1 MCRKNRVNTQIILF
15 LALIAASAAA
25 LRPVQERLLSK
36 AEVLRDECVGAL
48 ETLIGKTVTYGSMG
62 PSVFGAI
69 DIRDIAVHGEGILRR
84 VTVRR
89 LRAGYSLAA
98 ILFPAAGGSRLDAL
112 TSVGIKG
119 LVVEAAAEKGMDEL
133 FAGDGGNL
141 FTAIKDA
148 AGMIPRNLAVRLSD
162 GAVRF
167 TAEKSEARLDGLAL
181 SARMTGD
188 FLRFRISLRAD
199 ARLETPALPAA
210 MSAKIVSAKIDGVYD
225 TRDGVGDIKAAL
237 AGAETSYFT
246 LNKLALLARLTE
258 DGVRL
263 QKAGDTEAY
272 DFRANYGFA
281 DSSVEARAAFAAF
294 RPSRIL
300 RFSPELAAW
309 NAWLGTRLSGSAQ
322 VSFGK
327 AGLAY
332 GADLQGMLDG
342 ASPLG
347 SGNFRLD
354 ADGNAE
360 SVVFNVLELS
370 MPRGE
375 AVWRGSL
382 GFKPLTPTGELTLNG
397 FSLAKTGRTGALN
410 GSFLVSSYGSAINLF
425 AETFSIGGPGG
436 SSPDGAPPD
445 NVELQAVDITID
457 RANADIVFSMTAF
470 RVRNAESYDEASFS
484 PVTVDGSFDSQGKN
498 MEASLGIESISLY
511 DMLKI
516 AGIAAELPNFPA
528 AARNFFDNIL
538 ITSEVFVFTDFKD
551 FLYNVPHLIVA
562 WEGSENIWASL
573 SLSGNNGGAE
583 LNEGRI
589 VWNDAGLGIT
599 ASALFEDINDI
610 LFNAELR
617 MRDSAY
623 TFQANLFEKSALHV
637 SSSLGLNLT
646 ANFFQG
652 GAFSGFLSADA
663 PSFPVKDGFAEVA
676 AEAGFRYDSPA
687 SWNFN
692 LEKFKISGLKSPV
705 SAEMTATVEAMGSI
719 DQDGADLPRIYFD
732 DGRGALYGNAT
743 GSWEGLF
750 TDGRPA
756 VSVPPDG
763 VAGEQESRLV
773 GTTVSGVLE
782 LRSIDGGERLNAD
795 ARYSDGT
802 LLVWARVAE
811 LQSGRF
817 FGGADNMFIT
827 GDAGFFKTR
836 ENWSVA
842 LNLSSLRGVFRGQ
855 NVTLSGT
862 GSFDNTR
869 LDISGT
875 SVSFGNY
882 FASIPS
888 LSIDL
893 RASSLNSSARVWGNV
908 FGGDFNTEVRV
919 TAGFA
924 ETDSWFNIKTALES
938 FNLDVNFENTKIS
951 AFESEESF
959 EFKVSRKGDVW
970 NVEGGLE
977 DMMRLHM
984 NSGGDF
990 FAAFSYPLPVI
1001 GTIAGFIRDGMIDA
1015 ESSAL
1020 YIDVARLLPYI
1031 PTKMI
1036 TIAGGFAVAE
1046 IRIEGPL
1053 RDPGFF
1059 GTASVNSLRVGVP
1072 SLLADEI
1079 GPTPAFLTFAG
1090 NAIRVE
1096 PMTVRIGDGEGV
1108 LSGSFQISRWR
1119 PASFDVS
1126 LAVAQASPIK
1136 LNTVIAGF
1144 LVDGSVFGRLDLGGD
1159 GRILRISGDVSSD
1172 NTEIS
1177 LAANEDER
1185 SDSGGQLTIQTDLNI
1200 TAGKK
1205 VEFLWPNTNI
1215 PVLQAYAAAG
1225 SGIRVVNDTLS
1236 GHFSITGDINIRSG
1250 EVFYFQRS
1258 FYIKEGQINFNES
1271 EIQLDPRFSVVAE
1284 TREQTNREQ
1293 VTISM
1298 IVENQ
1303 PLSSFTPR
1311 LESNPALSQ
1320 TEIFTLLGNN
1330 LSGTPDENN
1339 AIQRAFVSS
1348 TADMLAQFWVVRRVE
1363 RIVRDF
1369 LHIDMFSLRTQA
1381 LQNAI
1386 LLNVFSNTDSA
1397 EDDEFVRAQTQND
1410 TRIGNYFDNTTVF
1423 FGKYIGAGLFVQ
1435 AMLSMRYDPLR
1446 ENMGGLWVEPD
1457 LSMEFK
1463 GPLFDIRWDLTPA
1476 HPENIWINDN
1486 RITLSKKWTLP

>member
-1 MCRKNRVNTQIILF
+1 V
-15 LALIAASAAA
+15 SAAA
-25 LRPVQERLLSK
+25 LRPVQQRLLTQ
-36 AEVLRDECVGAL
+36 AAALRDECVRTLEAL
-48 ETLIGKTVTYGSMG
+48 LGKTVTYGSMG

-69 DIRDIAVHGEGILRR
+69 DIRDIAVYGDGVLRR

-89 LRAGYSLAA
+89 LRVGYSLAA
-98 ILFPAAGGSRLDAL
+98 ILFPAAGGNRLDGL
-112 TSVGIKG
+112 TSVSVKG
-119 LVVEAAAEKGMDEL
+119 FLVEAATEKDIDEL
-133 FAGDGGNL
+133 SGGGDGGNF
-141 FTAIKDA
+141 FTEIKNA
-148 AGMIPRNLAVRLSD
+148 AGIIPRNLTVRFSD
-162 GAVRF
+162 GTVRF
-167 TAEKSEARLDGLAL
+167 TAGNGGARLDGLAM
-181 SARMTGD
+181 SARMTED
-188 FLRFRISLRAD
+188 VLRFRLSLRAD
-199 ARLETPALPAA
+199 AQLETSALPAA
-210 MSAKIVSAKIDGVYD
+210 LSAGVDSARIEGVYD
-225 TRDGVGDIKAAL
+225 TRDGSIGVRAAL
-237 AGAETSYFT
+237 GGVDTSYLT
-246 LNKLALLARLTE
+246 LNRITLLARLTE
-258 DGVRL
+258 EGLWL

-272 DFRANYGFA
+272 DFWARYDFA
-281 DSSVEARAAFAAF
+281 GSSMEAGASFAAF

-300 RFSPELAAW
+300 RFSSGLAAW
-309 NAWLGTRLSGSAQ
+309 NAWLGTRLYGSAQ
-322 VSFGK
+322 VSLGK

-332 GADLQGMLDG
+332 GANLRGTLDR
-342 ASPLG
+342 ASPVG
-347 SGNFRLD
+347 SGSFRVD
-354 ADGNAE
+354 ANGNAE
-360 SVVFNVLELS
+360 SVMFNDLEVS
-370 MPRGE
+370 MPRGS

-382 GFKPLTPTGELTLNG
+382 GFKPLLPAGELTLNG
-397 FSLAKTGRTGALN
+397 FSLAKAGQTERANALN
-410 GSFLVSSYGSAINLF
+410 GSFLVSSGGSAINLF
-425 AETFSIGGPGG
+425 AETFSIGPPGG
-436 SSPDGAPPD
+436 SSDGKSADGAPPD
-445 NVELQAVDITID
+445 NVEFQAVDITIGF
-457 RANADIVFSMTAF
+457 ANENIDFSMTAF
-470 RVRNAESYDEASFS
+470 RVRNAESYNEASFS
-484 PVTVDGSFDSQGKN
+484 PVTAGGSFDSASKN
-498 MEASLGIESISLY
+498 MEVRMELESISLY
-511 DMLKI
+511 DVLKM
-516 AGIAAELPNFPA
+516 AGIAVKLPDFPA
-528 AARNFFDNIL
+528 AARNFADNIL
-538 ITSEVFVFTDFKD
+538 ITSEIFVSTGFKD

-573 SLSGNNGGAE
+573 SLSGNNGSTE
-583 LNEGRI
+583 LSEGRI
-589 VWNDAGLGIT
+589 VWNDAGFGIT
-599 ASALFEDINDI
+599 VSALFEDFNDI
-610 LFNAELR
+610 LLNAELR
-617 MRDSAY
+617 ARDSAY
-623 TFQANLFEKSALHV
+623 TFQANLIEKNSLNV
-637 SSSLGLNLT
+637 SSSLGFNLNV
-646 ANFFQG
+646 NFSSG
-652 GAFSGFLSADA
+652 GAFAGLLLVDA
-663 PSFPVKDGFAEVA
+663 PRFPVKDGFAEVA
-676 AEAGFRYDSPA
+676 AEADFRYESPV

-692 LEKFKISGLKSPV
+692 LEKFKISGLRSPV
-705 SAEMTATVEAMGSI
+705 SAGMAATVEAIGSA
-719 DQDGADLPRIYFD
+719 DQDGAEFTRIYFD
-732 DGRGALYGNAT
+732 DGRGALYGSAT
-743 GSWEGLF
+743 GAWSGLF

-756 VSVPPDG
+756 ASAPPDG

-773 GTTVSGVLE
+773 RPAVNAVLD
-782 LRSIDGGERLNAD
+782 LRSMDGGERLNAD
-795 ARYSDGT
+795 VRYSDGT
-802 LLVWARVAE
+802 LLVWAEVDE

-827 GDAGFFKTR
+827 GDIGFFKTR

-842 LNLSSLRGVFRGQ
+842 LNLRSLRGVFRGQ

-869 LDISGT
+869 VDISGT
-875 SVSFGNY
+875 SLSFGNY

-893 RASSLNSSARVWGNV
+893 RASSLSSSARVWGNV
-908 FGGDFNTEVRV
+908 FGGDFNTEISV

-938 FNLDVNFENTKIS
+938 FNLNVNFENTKIS
-951 AFESEESF
+951 AFESDESF
-959 EFKVSRKGDVW
+959 NFKVSRNGNEW
-970 NVEGGLE
+970 NVAGGLE
-977 DMMRLHM
+977 SMIRLHM

-990 FAAFSYPLPVI
+990 FAAFAYPLPVI

-1020 YIDVARLLPYI
+1020 YIDVSRLWPYI
-1031 PTKMI
+1031 PTKKI

-1046 IRIEGPL
+1046 LRIEGPL
-1053 RDPGFF
+1053 RDPGFL
-1059 GTASVNSLRVGVP
+1059 GTASMNSLRVSIPG
-1072 SLLADEI
+1072 LLADEI

-1090 NAIRVE
+1090 NEIRIE

-1119 PASFDVS
+1119 PSSFGVS
-1126 LAVAQASPIK
+1126 LAVAQANPIN

-1144 LVDGSVFGRLDLGGD
+1144 LVNGSVFGQLDIDGD
-1159 GRILRISGDVSSD
+1159 GRFLRISGEVGSD

-1177 LAANEDER
+1177 LAANDDER
-1185 SDSGGQLTIQTDLNI
+1185 SDSGGQLTIQTDINI

-1205 VEFLWPNTNI
+1205 VEFLWPNTDI
-1215 PVLQAYAAAG
+1215 PILQAYATAG
-1225 SGIRVVNDTLS
+1225 SSIRVVSDTLS
-1236 GHFSITGDINIRSG
+1236 GQFSITGDINIRSG

-1298 IVENQ
+1298 IVEDQ

-1397 EDDEFVRAQTQND
+1397 ENDEFVRAQTQND

-1446 ENMGGLWVEPD
+1446 ENMGGLWMEPD

-1463 GPLFDIRWDLTPA
+1463 GPLFDIIWDLTPA

-1486 RITLSKKWTLP
+1486 RITLSKRWRLP